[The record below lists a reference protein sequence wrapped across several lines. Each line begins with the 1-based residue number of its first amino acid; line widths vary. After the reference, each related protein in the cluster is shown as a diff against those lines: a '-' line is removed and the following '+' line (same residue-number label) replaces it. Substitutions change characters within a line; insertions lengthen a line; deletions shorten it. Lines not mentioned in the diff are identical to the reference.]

1 MISKNKQPYIW
12 SIGGSDCNAGAGIQA
27 DIKAAQKLEVYCS
40 TVVSAVTVQNS
51 QGLLAINPV
60 PIDLFSEQIQALA
73 EDGLPAVIK
82 IGLLAS
88 TDQVLWLCNWLKTL
102 KQNNSKP
109 LVVLDPVVSASRGGS
124 LTQQDTRSVLT
135 EYLLPYV
142 DVLTANK
149 QEALWLT
156 GSQGNPDSE
165 TLLQGLQQ
173 LPVNWVLLKGGHE
186 LNSEKSIDWLQ
197 GQGALLA
204 LSSER
209 ISGVDVHG
217 TGCTMA
223 SALAAAMAKGHAVK
237 EAFVLAKAL
246 VFQGIQNH
254 LSIGDGAPKLGLKPL
269 CFSANEFPHY
279 HPVQKT
285 EIPAAAFASC
295 NTKQLG
301 LYPVVDSL
309 AWVERLLNY
318 GVKTLQLRIKTG
330 DMQFISEQIRKAN
343 QLARA
348 HQARLFINDYWQLAI
363 EHHCYGVHLGQED
376 LDSADLTAIQ
386 KAGLRLGISTH
397 GYYELL
403 RAMSLQPSY
412 IAIGAI
418 FATNTKDMSGQIQ
431 GTEKLHHLVQLAKG
445 YPLVAIGGIN
455 LARTPG
461 VLATGVGSVAVVT
474 AITQAQDPQESVCQ
488 FQSLLQ
494 QQGIENEPEHY

>member
-1 MISKNKQPYIW
+1 MKSDNKQAFIW
-12 SIGGSDCNAGAGIQA
+12 AIGGSDCNAGAGIQA
-27 DIKAAQKLEVYCS
+27 DIKAAQKLAVYCS
-40 TVVSAVTVQNS
+40 TVVTAVTVQNS
-51 QGLLAINPV
+51 QGVSTINPV
-60 PIDLFSEQIQALA
+60 ALEIFSGQILALA
-73 EDGLPAVIK
+73 QDGLPQVIK

-88 TDQVLWLCNWLKTL
+88 TEQVLWLSDWLQRL
-102 KQNNSKP
+102 EQQNKKP
-109 LVVLDPVVSASRGGS
+109 QVIFDPVVVAGGGER
-124 LTQQDTRSVLT
+124 LTQQDTRQALT
-135 EYLLPYV
+135 QFLLLRV
-142 DVLTANK
+142 DVLTANWH
-149 QEALWLT
+149 EALWLT
-156 GSQGNPDSE
+156 DSQGNPDSE
-165 TLLQGLQQ
+165 TLLARLQQ
-173 LPVNWVLLKGGHE
+173 LPVNRVLLKGGHGP
-186 LNSEKSIDWLQ
+186 NSGQSIDWL
-197 GQGALLA
+197 LDKSDVLA
-204 LSSER
+204 LSTKR
-209 ISGVDVHG
+209 ITGVDAHG

-223 SALAAAMAKGHAVK
+223 SALAAALVKGLPLK

-254 LSIGDGAPKLGLKPL
+254 LSIGDGAPKLGLQAL
-269 CFSANEFPHY
+269 RFSAESFPQY
-279 HPVQKT
+279 YPVQEAILPT
-285 EIPAAAFASC
+285 AAFARC

-309 AWVERLLNY
+309 VWVERLLNY

-403 RAMSLQPSY
+403 RAMSLRPSY

-431 GTEKLHHLVQLAKG
+431 GTEKLHHLVQLAKD

-455 LARTPG
+455 LARAPE
-461 VLATGVGSVAVVT
+461 VLSTGVGSVAVVS
-474 AITQAQDPQESVCQ
+474 AITQAHDPQESVRQ
-488 FQSLLQ
+488 FRSLLQ
-494 QQGIENEPEHY
+494 QQGIANEPEQY